1 MFSFIGFKTRWTKQE
16 VTILQENFGDLME
29 KKKVP
34 ITSSYQKSKIL
45 RFTSKSSSNN
55 SKIAGFNEVLL
66 ILYVFCLYI
75 V

>member
-1 MFSFIGFKTRWTKQE
+1 MFSFIGFRTKWTKQG

-55 SKIAGFNEVLL
+55 SKIAGCNEVLFL
-66 ILYVFCLYI
+66 FFF
-75 V
+75 